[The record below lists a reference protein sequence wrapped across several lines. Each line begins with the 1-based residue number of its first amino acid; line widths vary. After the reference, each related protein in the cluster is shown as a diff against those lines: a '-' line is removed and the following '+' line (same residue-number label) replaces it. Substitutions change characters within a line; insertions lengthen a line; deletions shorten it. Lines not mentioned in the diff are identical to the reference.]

1 MKKKPAS
8 IEEVHVMSLLNS
20 VCFCSSRSGN
30 SVGDPNLPSVSLAED
45 GGRGASHVRYGEE
58 DHR

>member
-1 MKKKPAS
+1 
-8 IEEVHVMSLLNS
+8 MSLLNS

-30 SVGDPNLPSVSLAED
+30 SVGDPNLPSVSLAAD